1 MKKLVEMM
9 KPFVLFALSY
19 DEQWNGMIYDDC
31 EEKNFV
37 TSMSHHE
44 LLGLTHFRLK
54 LMLFFIEICSRSLDY
69 ESIKEIYK
77 K

>member
-9 KPFVLFALSY
+9 KPFELFCLGY
-19 DEQWNGMIYDDC
+19 DEQWNGMIYDEN
-31 EEKNFV
+31 EEKNFM

-44 LLGLTHFRLK
+44 LLGLTNFRLK
-54 LMLFFIEICSRSLDY
+54 LLLFFIEICAKSLDY

-77 K
+77 R